1 MAGSLAELEGKM
13 EKMKVDQKA
22 GVRILI
28 VEDEPLIAEDLAM
41 ILRKEGHRIVGIAHD
56 GPQALDLL
64 NKGTTDIAL
73 LDIALSPSMSG
84 FDIAEIINERYQI
97 PFLFITS
104 FSDRTTLEKAKSLL
118 PEGYITKPFKKKDVL
133 ANIEIVSYRLSK
145 QHSDP
150 FFNLGE
156 LNDSLPT
163 PLTDAEYE
171 VLLILSEGLTNE
183 QIAHTRH
190 LSVNTIKTHLKNIY
204 AKLGV
209 RSRTQA
215 VQKIM
220 RV

>member
-1 MAGSLAELEGKM
+1 MTMIQSSDTA
-13 EKMKVDQKA
+13 
-22 GVRILI
+22 RILI

-41 ILRKEGHRIVGIAHD
+41 ILRKAGYQIAGIAHE

-64 NKGTTDIAL
+64 SKGTTDIAL

-84 FDIAEIINERYQI
+84 FDIAQIINDRYQI

-133 ANIEIVSYRLSK
+133 ANIEIISYRASAKDKEPFLS
-145 QHSDP
+145 
-150 FFNLGE
+150 LAE
-156 LNDSLPT
+156 LNEDLSLA
-163 PLTDAEYE
+163 LSEIEYE
-171 VLLILSEGLTNE
+171 MLITLTKGLTNE
-183 QIAHTRH
+183 QIAHIKH
-190 LSVNTIKTHLKNIY
+190 LSINTIKTHLKNIY

-215 VQKIM
+215 MQKII
-220 RV
+220 RY